1 MRKVSLCL
9 TLLFVILL
17 AGCAACKCAR
27 CRASSVSSTRV
38 PEGGSCGVPGTKT
51 DVSGGGGS
59 CRQNI
64 EDVLAVERR
73 KNLDSLLK
81 SGVITE
87 VEYQNEI
94 EKGMK

>member
-1 MRKVSLCL
+1 M
-9 TLLFVILL
+9 
-17 AGCAACKCAR
+17 G
-27 CRASSVSSTRV
+27 
-38 PEGGSCGVPGTKT
+38 EGGVGGQGLDEQVDTVLVHTLRFGIRLSGMVDIVGRESPVVQGQTA
-51 DVSGGGGS
+51 GGGGS
-59 CRQNI
+59 CRQNL